1 MRHRG
6 PTSRSVLPTLC
17 PYRTRSTVLVVIRN
31 GFSEVRS
38 RLLFVCVLTVVSFGV
53 SSAEPR
59 EAPGDAFE
67 TTAAALEA
75 FADPTAIWGAGIE
88 AEIERAYRQSFR
100 TYMIAGSIM
109 TLRMPFAQNFERQE
123 LAGTELIIHGDGK
136 ADPRFLWDRIDT
148 ILESP
153 DFQRYLDALRD
164 GREKVVI
171 FDLPT
176 RSWRTSRDLFDLAGM
191 KAGSYRGLPH
201 RPYVY
206 VNGEGIEPRD
216 VYNYLYNIGRVG
228 MDCSGFVWHI
238 LTTVAEGRGLNLG
251 QILAR
256 TLGVRGGKD
265 PSFYVGTQFFDSNSH
280 QLIQVD
286 DHLHNLRPGDVMLF
300 RSQDGRAGHSAII
313 QSVDLTNGVIRY
325 LQSTDEAPQDERG
338 VHDSYVY
345 FDPADSDARL
355 SDPEL
360 EWSQQRFAPFPGE
373 YASAFSDDG
382 ERYRADF
389 GEGGGKVVRLR
400 AMVDLFP

>member
-1 MRHRG
+1 M
-6 PTSRSVLPTLC
+6 
-17 PYRTRSTVLVVIRN
+17 IRDR
-31 GFSEVRS
+31 FATARLH
-38 RLLFVCVLTVVSFGV
+38 LLFGVVLTVIVFGV

-59 EAPGDAFE
+59 EPSSGEAFE

-75 FADPTAIWGAGIE
+75 FADPAAIWGEGIE
-88 AEIERAYRQSFR
+88 AEIERAYRQSFQ
-100 TYMIAGSIM
+100 TYMIDGSIM
-109 TLRMPFAQNFERQE
+109 TLQMPFAQNFERQE
-123 LAGTELIIHGDGK
+123 LAGTELIIYGDGK
-136 ADPRFLWDRIDT
+136 ADPRFLWDRIDE
-148 ILESP
+148 ILESA
-153 DFQRYLDALRD
+153 DFQRYLDVLGD

-176 RSWRTSRDLFDLAGM
+176 GTWRTSTDLFDLAGM

-206 VNGEGIEPRD
+206 VTGDGVEPRD
-216 VYNYLYNIGRVG
+216 VYNYLYGIGRVG

-238 LTTVAEGRGLNLG
+238 LTTVAEGGGVDLG
-251 QILAR
+251 RILAR
-256 TLGVRGGKD
+256 TLGVRGDRD
-265 PSFYVGTQFFDSNSH
+265 PSFYVGTQFFDSNSQH
-280 QLIQVD
+280 LIQVED
-286 DHLHNLRPGDVMLF
+286 YLHNLRPGDVMLF
-300 RSQDGRAGHSAII
+300 RSRDGRAGHSAII
-313 QSVDLTNGVIRY
+313 QSVDMTKGVIRY

-338 VHDSYVY
+338 VHDSYIY
-345 FDPADSDARL
+345 FDPERRDARL

-400 AMVDLFP
+400 AMVGLFPET

>member
-1 MRHRG
+1 
-6 PTSRSVLPTLC
+6 
-17 PYRTRSTVLVVIRN
+17 
-31 GFSEVRS
+31 
-38 RLLFVCVLTVVSFGV
+38 
-53 SSAEPR
+53 
-59 EAPGDAFE
+59 
-67 TTAAALEA
+67 
-75 FADPTAIWGAGIE
+75 
-88 AEIERAYRQSFR
+88 
-100 TYMIAGSIM
+100 MIAGSIM